1 MENSTESLQI
11 FSVTKRTD
19 KRMNILSHHRIIPD
33 FPKLYRLNS
42 TAHSQ
47 ILLMHIMRHHQDFIN
62 SQTPHSNNLKWK
74 KKCGKVLKTRKSFE
88 KRAFL
93 KSKIWFYFLTT
104 ATVQKLQS
112 LPSKLKIKKLSKCR
126 KTKSER

>member
-19 KRMNILSHHRIIPD
+19 ERMNLLSHHRIIPD
-33 FPKLYRLNS
+33 FPKWYRLNS
-42 TAHSQ
+42 TAHSK

-62 SQTPHSNNLKWK
+62 SQPPHSNNLKLK
-74 KKCGKVLKTRKSFE
+74 KKCGKVLKTRKSLE

-93 KSKIWFYFLTT
+93 KSKIWFYFLTI